1 MNFMLH
7 KVNIA
12 GLTMDPTSNTP
23 IIILKS
29 EETDQAVP
37 IWIGLLEATS
47 IASALQNVKFDRP
60 MTHDLFK
67 NFTDVLKIAISKVEV
82 CDLRDSTFYAR
93 IYFESEEGHF
103 DMDARPSDA
112 IALALRFNAPIYVDE
127 KVIEKSKM
135 SQQEA
140 PEAVDD
146 SEEGKKWAEYLE
158 SLNPEDF
165 GKYKV

>member
-1 MNFMLH
+1 MLH
-7 KVNIA
+7 EVNIA
-12 GLTMDPTSNTP
+12 SMAIDPTSNTP

-29 EETDQAVP
+29 VKGDQAVP

-47 IASALQNVKFDRP
+47 IASALRDIKFDRP

-67 NFTDVLKIAISKVEV
+67 NFIDTLEMVVSKVEV
-82 CDLRDSTFYAR
+82 CDLKDNTFYAR
-93 IYFESEEGHF
+93 IYFVSDEKSF

-112 IALALRFNAPIYVDE
+112 IAIALRFGAPIYVDDKIFE
-127 KVIEKSKM
+127 N
-135 SQQEA
+135 SQMVEGDY
-140 PEAVDD
+140 EVLNK

-158 SLNPEDF
+158 NLSPEDF

>member
-1 MNFMLH
+1 MLH
-7 KVNIA
+7 KVSIA

-29 EETDQAVP
+29 VDSDQAVP

-67 NFTDVLKIAISKVEV
+67 NFSEMLDINVAKVEV
-82 CDLRDSTFYAR
+82 CDLRDNTFFAR
-93 IYFESEEGHF
+93 IYFQSKEGNF
-103 DMDARPSDA
+103 DIDARPSDA
-112 IALALRFNAPIYVDE
+112 IALALRFDAPIFVDE
-127 KVIEKSKM
+127 KVMEKSKM
-135 SQQEA
+135 NKE
-140 PEAVDD
+140 ENVEVIDE

-158 SLNPEDF
+158 NLSPEDF
-165 GKYKV
+165 GKYKI

>member
-1 MNFMLH
+1 MA
-7 KVNIA
+7 I
-12 GLTMDPTSNTP
+12 DPTSNTP

-29 EETDQAVP
+29 VKGDQAVP

-47 IASALQNVKFDRP
+47 IASALRDIKFDRP

-67 NFTDVLKIAISKVEV
+67 NFIDNLEMVVSKVEV
-82 CDLRDSTFYAR
+82 CDLKDNTFYAR
-93 IYFESEEGHF
+93 IYFVSEDKSF

-112 IALALRFNAPIYVDE
+112 IAIALRFGAPIYVDDKIFE
-127 KVIEKSKM
+127 N
-135 SQQEA
+135 SQMIDGDYEVLNQ
-140 PEAVDD
+140 

-158 SLNPEDF
+158 NLSPEDF